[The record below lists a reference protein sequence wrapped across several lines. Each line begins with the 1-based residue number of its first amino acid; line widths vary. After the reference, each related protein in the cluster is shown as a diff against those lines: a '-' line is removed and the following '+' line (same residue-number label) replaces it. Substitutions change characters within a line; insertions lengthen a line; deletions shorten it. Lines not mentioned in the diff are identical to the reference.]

1 MGLRGSVSR
10 AVVKDWAS
18 MLLSWVA
25 SFGRGESALGRS
37 GLFRCSWRDSVRCV
51 SSGLCVAEH
60 CADHSWRALGGTGKA
75 IRRLGGDGDV
85 GVRCR
90 PVSDERCRERW
101 MR

>member
-10 AVVKDWAS
+10 AVEKDWAS

-25 SFGRGESALGRS
+25 SLVRGESESCRGE
-37 GLFRCSWRDSVRCV
+37 LFRCSWRDSVRCA

-60 CADHSWRALGGTGKA
+60 CVDQSWRAPGGTGKA
-75 IRRLGGDGDV
+75 IRRLRGV
-85 GVRCR
+85 GVVSVRCR
-90 PVSDERCRERW
+90 PISDERCKESW

>member
-10 AVVKDWAS
+10 AVEKDWAS

-25 SFGRGESALGRS
+25 SFVRGESELGRG

-51 SSGLCVAEH
+51 SSELCVAEH
-60 CADHSWRALGGTGKA
+60 CVDHSWRALGGTGKA
-75 IRRLGGDGDV
+75 IRLLRGVGDV
-85 GVRCR
+85 SVCCR
-90 PVSDERCRERW
+90 PISDERCRERW